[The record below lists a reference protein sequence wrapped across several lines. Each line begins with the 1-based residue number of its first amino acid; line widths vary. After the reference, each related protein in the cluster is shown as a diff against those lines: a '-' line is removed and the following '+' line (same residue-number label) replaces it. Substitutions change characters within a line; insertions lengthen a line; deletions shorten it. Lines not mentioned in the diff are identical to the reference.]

1 MGYDTDVVII
11 GAGPVGLTLAN
22 LLGLR
27 GIDVLV
33 LEAGHDLID
42 YPRAVGIDDEAM
54 RVMQG
59 IGLVEK
65 VLPHTVPDQQIRMI
79 NGRGKVIGVVDPTTR
94 VFGWPRRNGFV
105 QPLVDRVLLDG
116 LDRFAH
122 VRVRFGVRMTEL
134 RQDHDGVTVLC
145 HTASGKEREVRAKW
159 AVAADGGS
167 SGTRKALGISFEGE
181 TRKTPGLVIDVAN
194 DPIGT
199 PHAVFGGDP
208 RRGWA
213 TLSLP
218 HGIRRWEFN
227 VLPGEEELAETDA
240 FVFGLLA
247 DHVPDPSALTIIRR
261 RVYTFNARIAG
272 TFRKDRV
279 LLAGDAAHVMPV
291 VAGQGWNSGIRDA
304 VNLGWKL
311 AAVVDGRADASL
323 LDTYDQERR
332 DHVAAM
338 IGLSLNMSRL
348 MTNRSRLAS
357 AARDVSAAVISKLPK
372 LRAQVSSQGFK
383 PMPQYERGVVV
394 PSSLPRSKSVP
405 VSADS
410 PLSVGTLFPQ
420 PRVRTVDGA
429 EKLLDDA
436 TGTDWRVIVW
446 NNDPAALLTPS
457 TTELLPVLGATLV
470 HVVPATQL
478 PWAAAKA
485 AGGVTVVGD
494 PSGELKRWFD
504 ARPFSALVVRPD
516 HVVAAE
522 CLAQELDAT
531 LQKVLSVARAIRPST
546 AGVPEAPE
554 VSRLRDHAADALE
567 AAPVG

>member
-1 MGYDTDVVII
+1 MGYDADVVII

-27 GIDVLV
+27 GIDVLL
-33 LEAGHDLID
+33 LEAGEELID

-54 RVMQG
+54 RVMQC

-65 VLPHTVPDQQIRMI
+65 VLPHTVPDQRIRLV
-79 NGRGKVIGVVDPTTR
+79 NGRGTVIGIIDPATR

-105 QPLVDRVLLDG
+105 QPLVDRVLLEG
-116 LDRFAH
+116 LHRFGN
-122 VRVRFGVRMTEL
+122 VRVRFGTRMTEL
-134 RQDHDGVTVLC
+134 RQDGEGVTARC
-145 HTASGKEREVRAKW
+145 REGAGQEHDVRAKW

-208 RRGWA
+208 KRGWA

-227 VLPGEEELAETDA
+227 VLPGEEDRAETDA
-240 FVFGLLA
+240 FVYGLLA
-247 DHVPDPSALTIIRR
+247 DHVPDPSALNIIRR

-272 TFRKDRV
+272 TFRQGRV

-311 AAVVDGRADASL
+311 AAVVDGRADAGL

-357 AARDVSAAVISKLPK
+357 AARDLSAAVISKLPK
-372 LRAQVSSQGFK
+372 LKRQVSSQGFK
-383 PMPQYERGVVV
+383 PMPQYDRGVVV

-405 VSADS
+405 VSSDS

-420 PRVRTVDGA
+420 PRVRTADGG

-446 NNDPAALLTPS
+446 NNDPAALISPATA
-457 TTELLPVLGATLV
+457 ELLPVLGATLV
-470 HVVPATQL
+470 HVVPAEQL
-478 PWAAAKA
+478 PWAAAHAA
-485 AGGVTVVGD
+485 AGVAVVGD

-504 ARPFSALVVRPD
+504 VRPFSAVVVRPD

-522 CLAQELDAT
+522 CLAQELDVT
-531 LQKVLSVARAIRPST
+531 LQKVCSAACLVRPAARDDERA
-546 AGVPEAPE
+546 EAA
-554 VSRLRDHAADALE
+554 RRADLGTDARE

>member
-27 GIDVLV
+27 GIDVVL
-33 LEAGHDLID
+33 LEAGHELID

-65 VLPHTVPDQQIRMI
+65 VLPHTVPDQQIRMV
-79 NGRGKVIGVVDPTTR
+79 NGRGKVIGVIDPTTR

-116 LDRFAH
+116 LDRFAN
-122 VRVRFGVRMTEL
+122 VRVQFDTRMTEL
-134 RQDHDGVTVLC
+134 RQDGEGVTVQYS
-145 HTASGKEREVRAKW
+145 APGGQERAVRAKW
-159 AVAADGGS
+159 VVAADGGS

-208 RRGWA
+208 KRGWA

-227 VLPGEEELAETDA
+227 VLPGEEDRAETDA
-240 FVFGLLA
+240 FVHEMLA
-247 DHVPDPSALTIIRR
+247 EHVPDPSALNIIRR

-272 TFRKDRV
+272 TFRKGRV

-311 AAVVDGRADASL
+311 AAVVDDRADATL

-357 AARDVSAAVISKLPK
+357 AARDLSAAVISKLPK
-372 LRAQVSSQGFK
+372 LKAQVSSQGFK

-420 PRVRTVDGA
+420 PRVRTADGA

-446 NNDPAALLTPS
+446 NNDPAALLRPS
-457 TTELLPVLGATLV
+457 TAELLPALGATLV
-470 HVVPATQL
+470 HIVPAAQL
-478 PWAAAKA
+478 PWASAQAAA
-485 AGGVTVVGD
+485 GVTVVGD
-494 PSGELKRWFD
+494 PAGEVKRWFD
-504 ARPFSALVVRPD
+504 GRPFSALVVRPD
-516 HVVAAE
+516 HVIAAE
-522 CLAQELDAT
+522 CLAQELDET
-531 LQKVLSVARAIRPST
+531 LQKVLTAARVIRP
-546 AGVPEAPE
+546 AAAELG
-554 VSRLRDHAADALE
+554 LAADAARLAELATDPE

>member
-27 GIDVLV
+27 GIDVVL
-33 LEAGHDLID
+33 LEAGRELID

-65 VLPHTVPDQQIRMI
+65 VLPHTVPDQQIRMV
-79 NGRGKVIGVVDPTTR
+79 NGRGKVIGVIDPTTR

-116 LDRFAH
+116 LDRFPNI
-122 VRVRFGVRMTEL
+122 RVRFEARMTEL
-134 RQDHDGVTVLC
+134 RQDGEGVTVQC
-145 HTASGKEREVRAKW
+145 RAPGGEEHAVRAKW
-159 AVAADGGS
+159 VVAADGGS
-167 SGTRKALGISFEGE
+167 SGTRKALGITFEGE

-208 RRGWA
+208 KRGWA

-227 VLPGEEELAETDA
+227 VLPGEEDRAETDA
-240 FVFGLLA
+240 FVHEMLA
-247 DHVPDPSALTIIRR
+247 EHVSDPSSLDIIRR

-272 TFRKDRV
+272 TFRKGRV

-311 AAVVDGRADASL
+311 AAVVDGRAETTL

-357 AARDVSAAVISKLPK
+357 AARDLSAAVISKLPK
-372 LRAQVSSQGFK
+372 LKAKVSSQGFK

-394 PSSLPRSKSVP
+394 PSSLPHSKSVP
-405 VSADS
+405 VTADS

-420 PRVRTVDGA
+420 PVVRTADGA

-446 NNDPAALLTPS
+446 NNDPAALISCS
-457 TTELLPVLGATLV
+457 TAELLPVLGATLV
-470 HVVPATQL
+470 HVVPAAQL
-478 PWAAAKA
+478 PWATSHAAP
-485 AGGVTVVGD
+485 GVTVVGD
-494 PSGELKRWFD
+494 PAGEVKRWFD
-504 ARPFSALVVRPD
+504 VRPFSALVVRPD
-516 HVVAAE
+516 HVIAAE
-522 CLAQELDAT
+522 CLAQELDET
-531 LQKVLSVARAIRPST
+531 LQKVLAAARVIRP
-546 AGVPEAPE
+546 AAADLARGPEAA
-554 VSRLRDHAADALE
+554 SLAGLTTDAPE
-567 AAPVG
+567 AAAVG